1 MPKPPER
8 AAVAGWGS
16 LSPLGDD
23 ADSTWAAVCARQSG
37 IQTILE
43 PWADDLNV
51 RIAGR
56 VAETAF
62 ADLEPLLRRR
72 ADRCAQLALLAAWRG
87 GFSPLPYC
95 KSPRAGAHN
104 YV

>member
-8 AAVAGWGS
+8 IAVVGWGS

-23 ADSTWAAVCARQSG
+23 ADSTWAAVCAGQSG
-37 IQTILE
+37 IGSIQE
-43 PWADDLNV
+43 SWAEDLNV

-62 ADLEPLLRRR
+62 SSLEPLPVSYTHLT
-72 ADRCAQLALLAAWRG
+72 
-87 GFSPLPYC
+87 LPTIV
-95 KSPRAGAHN
+95 S
-104 YV
+104 V

>member
-8 AAVAGWGS
+8 IAVVGWGA

-23 ADSTWAAVCARQSG
+23 ADSTWAAVCAGQSG
-37 IQTILE
+37 IEAIQE
-43 PWADDLNV
+43 SWADDLNV

-62 ADLEPLLRRR
+62 SSLEPLLRRR
-72 ADRCAQLALLAAWRG
+72 SDRCAQLALLAARQ
-87 GFSPLPYC
+87 
-95 KSPRAGAHN
+95 A
-104 YV
+104 